1 MSKLSNLVKP
11 KAPLKHQDL
20 NLINRAPIVM
30 GIGITMP
37 FEIRY
42 SSTKIYSAHPQAIR
56 NAEFQIGAKNKNI
69 MSQNLNQ
76 GICRSDEGTA
86 IYKNEITV
94 TNTFVQL
101 ISTFSHVKF

>member
-11 KAPLKHQDL
+11 KAPLKHQDS

-37 FEIRY
+37 LEIRY

-56 NAEFQIGAKNKNI
+56 NAEFQIGAKNKKI
-69 MSQNLNQ
+69 MTQNLNQ
-76 GICRSDEGTA
+76 GTCRSEEGTA
-86 IYKNEITV
+86 NYKNEIKLI
-94 TNTFVQL
+94 NTFVQL
-101 ISTFSHVKF
+101 ISTFSNAKF